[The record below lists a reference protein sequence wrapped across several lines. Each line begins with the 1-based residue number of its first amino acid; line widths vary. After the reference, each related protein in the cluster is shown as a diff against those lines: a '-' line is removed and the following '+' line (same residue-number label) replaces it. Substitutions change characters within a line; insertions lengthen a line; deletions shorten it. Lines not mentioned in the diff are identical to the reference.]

1 MCCIQQQLP
10 ALTSALAE
18 SFSPA
23 CNSSKR
29 KEQTN
34 NLRCCHLTMSEM
46 HSETVSLDQLLVQL
60 SCCSRAPSHC
70 RRSQSYLMF
79 WFVCLPSLWDPSPVF
94 RSFDDCLFC
103 PYLHRI
109 NLHRVVSSPSCLHVY
124 RCPCHRFAPASFHL
138 EGSVKIHVAN
148 ISRYKT
154 HLAIMPEML

>member
-1 MCCIQQQLP
+1 M
-10 ALTSALAE
+10 TS
-18 SFSPA
+18 SWFS
-23 CNSSKR
+23 
-29 KEQTN
+29 
-34 NLRCCHLTMSEM
+34 CHLARA
-46 HSETVSLDQLLVQL
+46 LYL
-60 SCCSRAPSHC
+60 SDC
-70 RRSQSYLMF
+70 RRSRSYLMF
-79 WFVCLPSLWDPSPVF
+79 SSVCFPSLWDPSPLF

-154 HLAIMPEML
+154 HLAIMPEVLRRHHRTSTGPALKFRVLYWFTTSSFHVVDRQHRAST